1 MAIDPRQLNPEI
13 SQWLDA
19 RQKSLTIVKTTKTP
33 SGQILDWV
41 PIESQ
46 DPAGKIASPPP
57 ADSLSVRVE
66 DKQHPVKAVSFE
78 LDDPAVDRGPAG
90 TVPIVRPDISQLTRT
105 ISLKDYGSKPGGLL
119 VNKNRPNK
127 KPTDPSPFGYF
138 HDIDSQSTK
147 LYGCDGFLSVWDPI
161 INDPPGPG
169 DDHSILQTWLQ
180 NYDKPLRQSVEAGWT
195 VDKELNGDTL
205 PHLFTFYTTNGYQAE
220 GNNLGGYNRMYSGWK
235 QYSSSVS
242 PGARINGISTVGG
255 QQFDISIKY
264 QLYQGNW
271 WFAVQGSWI
280 GYYPASLFDGGLGNY
295 AEWVG
300 FGGEVYSSLPNP
312 GLTKAQMGSGRQ
324 AKDGW
329 TFAAFL
335 RNLRYQSD
343 TNGTM
348 VNSNGSAETD
358 TATGSAEDPYT
369 IQMNMNS
376 GSSWGSYL
384 YAGGPTP

>member
-57 ADSLSVRVE
+57 ADSLLVRVE
-66 DKQHPVKAVSFE
+66 DKQRPVKAVSFE

-127 KPTDPSPFGYF
+127 NPTEPNPFGYF

-147 LYGCDGFLSVWDPI
+147 FYGCDCFLSVWDPL

-180 NYDKPLRQSVEAGWT
+180 NYDKPLLQSIEAGWT
-195 VDKELNGDTL
+195 VDKNLNGDTL
-205 PHLFTFYTTNGYQAE
+205 PHLFLFYTTNGYTAE
-220 GNNLGGYNRMYSGWK
+220 GNNLGGYNQQYSGWK

-255 QQFDISIKY
+255 QQFDISIKF

-280 GYYPASLFDGGLGNY
+280 GYYPASLFN
-295 AEWVG
+295 
-300 FGGEVYSSLPNP
+300 
-312 GLTKAQMGSGRQ
+312 Q
-324 AKDGW
+324 
-329 TFAAFL
+329 
-335 RNLRYQSD
+335 
-343 TNGTM
+343 
-348 VNSNGSAETD
+348 
-358 TATGSAEDPYT
+358 
-369 IQMNMNS
+369 
-376 GSSWGSYL
+376 
-384 YAGGPTP
+384 